1 MIWHTWLVLGS
12 ELYFPSSESLQEENF
27 YKKSFLSPGKKF
39 KKILEHKIEQTEQT
53 KYNMTFQA
61 IKILWKNSKPVFCVW
76 MHVLLIRVHRNWKLA
91 KSLIGNDLA
100 PTEDRSEPRPGLSEG
115 TISHLLPAIQ
125 TEEII

>member
-1 MIWHTWLVLGS
+1 MT
-12 ELYFPSSESLQEENF
+12 FP
-27 YKKSFLSPGKKF
+27 
-39 KKILEHKIEQTEQT
+39 
-53 KYNMTFQA
+53 FQA